1 LHIPDGF
8 LDTKTIIATSALSAV
23 GVSVALRHFKAE
35 DQPRKIPLLGLAG
48 AFVFAAQML
57 NFPVAGG
64 TSGHLIGAVLTAVL
78 LGPSAAVIVITSVL
92 FVQCFLFA
100 DGGVLALGA
109 NIFNMAI
116 VASLCGYAIYVVIHK
131 IIPGMR
137 GTIIAAAFASWC
149 SAVIASVCC
158 TGELALSGIVPW
170 STAFFAMTSV
180 HAIIGVGEGLITA
193 LVLAAVNATRP
204 ELLQK
209 ESQRPHARDYT
220 TFAFYGLIVTI
231 GLAIFVAPFASPLP
245 DGLERVSKVLG
256 FEYKAVKQ
264 PLLSMPFT
272 AYKFP
277 GIATASIS
285 TIAAGVVGLLAVFI
299 LSVILAY
306 VLYPKIQDPRQNMAE
321 K

>member
-1 LHIPDGF
+1 MHIPDGF
-8 LDTKTIIATSALSAV
+8 LDAKTVIATSTLSAI
-23 GVSVALRHFKAE
+23 GISVALRHFKAE

-48 AFVFAAQML
+48 AFVFTSQML

-64 TSGHLIGAVLTAVL
+64 TSGHLIGAVLTSIL

-116 VASLCGYAIYVVIHK
+116 IAPLWGYAIYVVIHK

-149 SAVIASVCC
+149 SAILASICC
-158 TGELALSGIVPW
+158 TGELALSGTVPW
-170 STAFFAMTSV
+170 LTAFFAMTSV

-193 LVLAAVNATRP
+193 LVLAAVNTTRP
-204 ELLQK
+204 ELLQHDSHSIK
-209 ESQRPHARDYT
+209 ARDYKI
-220 TFAFYGLIVTI
+220 FALYGLLVTV
-231 GLAIFVAPFASPLP
+231 GVMVFVVPFASPLP
-245 DGLERVSKVLG
+245 DGLEKVSKVLG

-264 PLLSMPFT
+264 PLLSMPLT

-277 GIATASIS
+277 GISTVTMS
-285 TIAAGVVGLLAVFI
+285 TIAAGLFGMLIVFL

-306 VLYPKIQDPRQNMAE
+306 ILFPKIQRDHQ
-321 K
+321 KLS

>member
-1 LHIPDGF
+1 MHIPDGF
-8 LDTKTIIATSALSAV
+8 LDTKTIIATSSLSAL
-23 GVSVALRHFKAE
+23 GVSIALRHFKTE

-64 TSGHLIGAVLTAVL
+64 TSGHLIGGVLAAIL

-116 VASLCGYAIYVVIHK
+116 IAPLCGYAIYAVMRK
-131 IIPGMR
+131 LIPGMR
-137 GTIIAAAFASWC
+137 GIIIGAAFASWC
-149 SAVIASVCC
+149 SALLASVCC
-158 TGELALSGIVPW
+158 TGELALSGTVPW
-170 STAFFAMTSV
+170 STAFFAMTTV

-193 LVLAAVNATRP
+193 LVLAAVHSTRP
-204 ELLQK
+204 ELLRNDSHGLK
-209 ESQRPHARDYT
+209 GRDLKI
-220 TFAFYGLIVTI
+220 FILYGLLVTA
-231 GLAIFVAPFASPLP
+231 GLLVFVAPFASPLP
-245 DGLERVSKVLG
+245 DGLEKVSKVLG
-256 FEYKAVKQ
+256 FDYKAAKQ

-277 GIATASIS
+277 GISAGGMS
-285 TIAAGVVGLLAVFI
+285 TIAAGIVGVIIVFI

-306 VLYPKIQDPRQNMAE
+306 ILFPKVQRDPPEQS
-321 K
+321 

>member
-8 LDTKTIIATSALSAV
+8 LDTKTIIATSTLSAV
-23 GVSVALRHFKAE
+23 GVTVALHHFKAQ
-35 DQPRKIPLLGLAG
+35 DQPSKIPLLGLAG

-64 TSGHLIGAVLTAVL
+64 TSGHLIGAVLTAIL

-116 VASLCGYAIYVVIHK
+116 VASLCGYAIYSVIHK

-137 GTIIAAAFASWC
+137 GMIIAAAFASWC
-149 SAVIASVCC
+149 SAVIASICC

-170 STAFFAMTSV
+170 ATAFLAMTSV

-204 ELLQK
+204 ELLQN
-209 ESQRPHARDYT
+209 ESRSVNAGAYTARTNAVISPSPAPMIAWTLVIAKNAVAHGTMPLSASSPVQHIDAITAEHHDANAAAMIVPRMPGMILWMT
-220 TFAFYGLIVTI
+220 T
-231 GLAIFVAPFASPLP
+231 
-245 DGLERVSKVLG
+245 
-256 FEYKAVKQ
+256 
-264 PLLSMPFT
+264 
-272 AYKFP
+272 
-277 GIATASIS
+277 
-285 TIAAGVVGLLAVFI
+285 
-299 LSVILAY
+299 
-306 VLYPKIQDPRQNMAE
+306 
-321 K
+321 